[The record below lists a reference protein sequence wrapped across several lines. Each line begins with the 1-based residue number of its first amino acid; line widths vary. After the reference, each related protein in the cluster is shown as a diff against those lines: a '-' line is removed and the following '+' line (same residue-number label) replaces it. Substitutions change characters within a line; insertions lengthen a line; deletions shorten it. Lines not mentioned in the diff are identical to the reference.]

1 MTFNPDGIIQQFL
14 DILGVTVETASGQ
27 YIAFMVS
34 AAILALVIVSLLLLL
49 FRFLVYIRKG

>member
-1 MTFNPDGIIQQFL
+1 MSFSSDGIIQQFL
-14 DILGVTVETASGQ
+14 DILGVTVDTASGQ
-27 YIAFMVS
+27 YIAFTVS